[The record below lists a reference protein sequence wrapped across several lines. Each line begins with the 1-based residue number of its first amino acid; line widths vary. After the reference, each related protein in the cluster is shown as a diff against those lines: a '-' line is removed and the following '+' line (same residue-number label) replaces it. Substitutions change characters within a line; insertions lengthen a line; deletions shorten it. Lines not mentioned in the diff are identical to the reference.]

1 LFVCDLVG
9 FQLVVF
15 CSLCNFVSDEL
26 QATVRRLWQGG
37 ESLTFRKGSTSRAA
51 SSDLKTKKDKDGPEP
66 NHVEMLLEFR
76 ESNEH
81 PGTSRRDQ
89 VSPMS
94 SPKGATAKKK
104 SWAESL
110 SGAKFSPLGSPV
122 TPERTPVRKKG
133 LPVDMGMPSLA
144 AVSSPESVIT
154 EEGDDI
160 LSPPRSSSKRDLARQ
175 SSGYSWK
182 DGMPLSPSSRRSVFG
197 RQSSRGDLV
206 LFRDLSAD
214 DCVAIM
220 AQGGSQKH
228 GLEFFDHLSESLLT
242 KNAASQSPEWPSLS
256 RSPSTSSL
264 RHSNMDDRWL
274 LESNYRAAATHQ
286 ALVWNACLGLLTKM
300 SSAVKEI
307 ELERC
312 AKLSSSLLV
321 AVPLERRVLLEMRE
335 IQEEVVQEFVQI
347 RHDKEYLSES
357 IDETIGHHAQLL
369 LERDCD
375 HKSHILN
382 VSKSLPPDLSH
393 PTESLEAE
401 TTYGITHHAMVVER
415 SVGLRSWKTTMVVAT
430 ADRYMHLFD
439 TSFIPEITVGSSPN
453 EAFDKLLPNDDFYN
467 RQIVPRKDKLLKNLN
482 PVTVVNL
489 RKCRILTIDE
499 NTVEVTEKYMGVF
512 RDTATRKFFLRGD
525 PKDLARW
532 KHFLTRKSS

>member
-1 LFVCDLVG
+1 M
-9 FQLVVF
+9 
-15 CSLCNFVSDEL
+15 
-26 QATVRRLWQGG
+26 
-37 ESLTFRKGSTSRAA
+37 A
-51 SSDLKTKKDKDGPEP
+51 SSDLKTKKDKDGAEP
-66 NHVEMLLEFR
+66 KHVEMLLPFR
-76 ESNEH
+76 ESDEH
-81 PGTSRRDQ
+81 RATSRCDQ

-94 SPKGATAKKK
+94 SPIKGATAAKLP
-104 SWAESL
+104 SVESPSGAES
-110 SGAKFSPLGSPV
+110 SPQRCPV
-122 TPERTPVRKKG
+122 TPFRKKD

-144 AVSSPESVIT
+144 ASSESVST

-160 LSPPRSSSKRDLARQ
+160 LSPPRNSSKYELARQ

-197 RQSSRGDLV
+197 RQSSGCDLA
-206 LFRDLSAD
+206 LSRDLSAD
-214 DCVAIM
+214 DCVAIL

-228 GLEFFDHLSESLLT
+228 GLEFFEHLSESLLT
-242 KNAASQSPEWPSLS
+242 KNAPSQSPEWPSLS
-256 RSPSTSSL
+256 RSRSTSSL
-264 RHSNMDDRWL
+264 RHANIDDRWL
-274 LESNYRAAATHQ
+274 FESNYRAAATHQ
-286 ALVWNACLGLLTKM
+286 ALVWNAYLGLLTKM

-335 IQEEVVQEFVQI
+335 IQEEVVQEFVEI
-347 RHDKEYLSES
+347 RHDSEFLSKS

-369 LERDCD
+369 LERDSD
-375 HKSHILN
+375 HKSSVLN
-382 VSKSLPPDLSH
+382 VSKSLAPDLSH

-415 SVGLRSWKTTMVVAT
+415 FVGLRSWKTTMVVAT

-439 TSFIPEITVGSSPN
+439 TSFIPDITVGSSPN
-453 EAFDKLLPNDDFYN
+453 EAFDKLLPDDDFYN
-467 RQIVPRKDKLLKNLN
+467 RHIVPRKDKLLKNLS

-499 NTVEVTEKYMGVF
+499 TTVEVTEKYMGVF
-512 RDTATRKFFLRGD
+512 RDTATRKFFLRGETE
-525 PKDLARW
+525 DLARW